1 MVIGIGVDIV
11 QVDRM
16 QKASE
21 KQRFLCRV
29 FTERERA
36 YAASRSIPEES
47 YAGMFAAKEAAAKAL
62 GSGFSG
68 FGPDAVEILHDA
80 SGAPSLELH
89 GAAKNRAE
97 TLGVENAFVS
107 IAHDG
112 GLAMAEVI
120 LEGSHAKSV

>member
-11 QVDRM
+11 QIDRV

-36 YAASRSIPEES
+36 YAALRSIPAES

-62 GSGFSG
+62 GSGF
-68 FGPDAVEILHDA
+68 GPDAVEILHDA
-80 SGAPSLELH
+80 SGAPSLKLH